1 MLRQSALL
9 NELKCSP
16 VFPLSLDFV
25 LGGFRSV
32 QGFESTRTFRINIRC
47 VKHSLSL
54 LPRNTLKGLQ

>member
-16 VFPLSLDFV
+16 VFPLPLDFV

-32 QGFESTRTFRINIRC
+32 QGFEST
-47 VKHSLSL
+47 
-54 LPRNTLKGLQ
+54 